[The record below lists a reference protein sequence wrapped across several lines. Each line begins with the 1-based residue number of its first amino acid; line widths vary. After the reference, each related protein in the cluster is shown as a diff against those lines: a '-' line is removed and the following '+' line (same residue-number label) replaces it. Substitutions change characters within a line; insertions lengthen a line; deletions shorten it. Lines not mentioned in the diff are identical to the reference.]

1 MSNLMVSLK
10 AHKKRETPG
19 ATPRRGRHA
28 LSTLLL
34 GGALA
39 TTALLL
45 PGQPVVAKEAS
56 ATLTLKTRVTA
67 ATCNLTRNG
76 LTPVGIQVVPL
87 PVVNP
92 GEVTRAGTGEWLGD
106 IVPLNLGVRCSVAP
120 EAGGGMSLVITAL
133 SGTDSAWTGVDSIKS
148 KKSDGKAGPDLLI
161 VNTDNSNFP
170 VSFNP
175 QLVTDGQPCSN
186 SGQGCVTLHATGG
199 VSDWRLPLG
208 VRVLIPPGDKRDDM
222 LAPGTWQAAVT
233 LNVAY
238 Q

>member
-1 MSNLMVSLK
+1 M
-10 AHKKRETPG
+10 
-19 ATPRRGRHA
+19 
-28 LSTLLL
+28 
-34 GGALA
+34 
-39 TTALLL
+39 
-45 PGQPVVAKEAS
+45 AKEAS
-56 ATLTLKTRVTA
+56 ATLTLKTRLTA

-92 GEVTRAGTGEWLGD
+92 GEVTRAGDGEWVGD

-120 EAGGGMSLVITAL
+120 EAGVGMSLVITPL
-133 SGTDSAWTGVDSIKS
+133 QTDTDHTGAAAIAST
-148 KKSDGKAGPDLLI
+148 KSDGKAGPDLLI
-161 VNTDNSNFP
+161 VNTDNSNVP

-175 QLVTDGQPCSN
+175 QLVTDGQPCSH
-186 SGQGCVTLHATGG
+186 SGQDCVKLNATGG

-208 VRVLIPPGDKRDDM
+208 VRVLIPAGAKRADM

>member
-56 ATLTLKTRVTA
+56 ATLTLKTRLTA

-92 GEVTRAGTGEWLGD
+92 GEVTRAGDGEWVGD
-106 IVPLNLGVRCSVAP
+106 IVPLNLGGRCSVAP
-120 EAGGGMSLVITAL
+120 EAGVGMSLVITPL
-133 SGTDSAWTGVDSIKS
+133 QTDTDHTGAAAIAST
-148 KKSDGKAGPDLLI
+148 KSDGKAGPDLLI
-161 VNTDNSNFP
+161 VNTDNSNVP

-175 QLVTDGQPCSN
+175 QLVTDGQPCSH
-186 SGQGCVTLHATGG
+186 SGQDCVKLNATGG

-208 VRVLIPPGDKRDDM
+208 VRVLIPAGAKRADM

>member
-34 GGALA
+34 GGVLA

-56 ATLTLKTRVTA
+56 ATLTLKTRLTA

-92 GEVTRAGTGEWLGD
+92 GEVTRAGAGDWLGD

-120 EAGGGMSLVITAL
+120 ETGVGMSLVITPL
-133 SGTDSAWTGVDSIKS
+133 QTDADHTGAAAIAS

-161 VNTDNSNFP
+161 VNTDNSNVP

-175 QLVTDGQPCSN
+175 QLATDGQSCSN
-186 SGQGCVTLHATGG
+186 SGQDCVTLNATGG

-208 VRVLIPPGDKRDDM
+208 VRVLIPAGAKRADM
-222 LAPGTWQAAVT
+222 LTPGTWQAAVT

>member
-1 MSNLMVSLK
+1 
-10 AHKKRETPG
+10 
-19 ATPRRGRHA
+19 
-28 LSTLLL
+28 
-34 GGALA
+34 
-39 TTALLL
+39 
-45 PGQPVVAKEAS
+45 
-56 ATLTLKTRVTA
+56 
-67 ATCNLTRNG
+67 
-76 LTPVGIQVVPL
+76 
-87 PVVNP
+87 
-92 GEVTRAGTGEWLGD
+92 
-106 IVPLNLGVRCSVAP
+106 
-120 EAGGGMSLVITAL
+120 MSLVITAL

>member
-56 ATLTLKTRVTA
+56 ATLTLKTRLTA

-92 GEVTRAGTGEWLGD
+92 GEVIRAGSGEWLGD

-120 EAGGGMSLVITAL
+120 ETGVGMSLVITP
-133 SGTDSAWTGVDSIKS
+133 SQTDTDHTGAAAIAST
-148 KKSDGKAGPDLLI
+148 KSDGKAGPDLLI
-161 VNTDNSNFP
+161 VNTDNSNVP

-175 QLVTDGQPCSN
+175 QLATAGRPCSN
-186 SGQGCVTLHATGG
+186 SGQDCVTLNKTGG

-208 VRVLIPPGDKRDDM
+208 VRVLIPAGDKRADM